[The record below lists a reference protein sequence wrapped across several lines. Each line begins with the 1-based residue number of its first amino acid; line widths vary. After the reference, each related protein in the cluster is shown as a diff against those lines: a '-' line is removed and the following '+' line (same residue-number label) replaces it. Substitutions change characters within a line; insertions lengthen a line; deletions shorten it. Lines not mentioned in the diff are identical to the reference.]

1 MLGPLN
7 ILAMLGFWGTTGRLF
22 TLRQGKRLFGLVD
35 AGLIIGII
43 ISCYTIPVLLSFKFE
58 SHNILLVSAS
68 SVLVAT
74 IIQIL
79 IGARFRLVSGAS
91 DQKNEMTTEKKSF
104 FSVFREDRYTRIMG
118 DFYCSFGCNCIFCS
132 VFIHG
137 SYQGTISF
145 RGRYGKVPWNF
156 YRQHDDIYTSC

>member
-58 SHNILLVSAS
+58 SHNILLISAS

-74 IIQIL
+74 IIQIM
-79 IGARFRLVSGAS
+79 IGHAFILVA
-91 DQKNEMTTEKKSF
+91 
-104 FSVFREDRYTRIMG
+104 
-118 DFYCSFGCNCIFCS
+118 
-132 VFIHG
+132 
-137 SYQGTISF
+137 
-145 RGRYGKVPWNF
+145 GR
-156 YRQHDDIYTSC
+156 S